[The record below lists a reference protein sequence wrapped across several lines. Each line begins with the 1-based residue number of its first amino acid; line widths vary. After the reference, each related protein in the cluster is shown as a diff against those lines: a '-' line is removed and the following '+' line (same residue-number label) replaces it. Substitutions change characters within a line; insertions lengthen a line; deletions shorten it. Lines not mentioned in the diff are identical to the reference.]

1 MMTLLRRVCWLM
13 SLLVIWC
20 ALQTPLWAQG
30 GAAADDGA
38 SEGLQGR
45 YALGYGLVI
54 LGVILGLLNVC
65 RPGKRKGDPKKPT

>member
-1 MMTLLRRVCWLM
+1 MMKLFRRVYWLT
-13 SLLVIWC
+13 SVLLIWC
-20 ALQTPLWAQG
+20 ALHAPLWAQG
-30 GAAADDGA
+30 GVAADNPAD
-38 SEGLQGR
+38 EGLQGR